1 MSLLLID
8 AGNTRIK
15 LALVEAG
22 CWTNVKNIDNNQYVI
37 FDGCFADY
45 DASKVQQVW
54 VSNVAGAE
62 VERQILDACA
72 ARRWTPH
79 FISAQSTQC
88 GVRNSYLWSQQL
100 GCDRWAALIAA
111 WQQVGQAC
119 LVVVCGT
126 ATTIDALSDSGEFLG
141 GLILPGVELMQRSL
155 TTATA
160 QLKAGC
166 GGYADFPRNT
176 ADALLSG
183 AIQASCGAIQRQ
195 YALLNAATP
204 VLLSGGAAH
213 LLSPRLQL
221 PVKMMDNLVLHGLL
235 LIAQEE
241 IKACVKL

>member
-1 MSLLLID
+1 MNLLLID

-15 LALVEAG
+15 LALVEDG
-22 CWTNVKNIDNNQYVI
+22 CWRKVKNIANNPGVV
-37 FDGCFADY
+37 FDSFFSEY

-54 VSNVAGAE
+54 ISNVAGAE

-72 ARRWTPH
+72 ARHWTPH
-79 FISAQSTQC
+79 FISAQATQC
-88 GVRNSYLWSQQL
+88 GVRNGYSRPQQL

-119 LVVVCGT
+119 LVVVSGT

-155 TTATA
+155 TSATA
-160 QLKAGC
+160 QLNVTN
-166 GGYADFPRNT
+166 GGYADFPCNT

-195 YALLNAATP
+195 YALLHATAP